1 MNKGETMLH
10 CDILS
15 TSSLR
20 TVRIWEMSPECGDTA
35 NVKTIFRRWGD
46 SQEIEMRQ
54 YISFS
59 SSDGKMITGK
69 RIDLIGKQTF
79 TPAFLRNL
87 ADDIERASFY
97 VVSARLLDRSIVR

>member
-1 MNKGETMLH
+1 
-10 CDILS
+10 
-15 TSSLR
+15 
-20 TVRIWEMSPECGDTA
+20 MSPECGDTA

-69 RIDLIGKQTF
+69 RIDWKANIH
-79 TPAFLRNL
+79 
-87 ADDIERASFY
+87 ASL
-97 VVSARLLDRSIVR
+97 SSKSGR